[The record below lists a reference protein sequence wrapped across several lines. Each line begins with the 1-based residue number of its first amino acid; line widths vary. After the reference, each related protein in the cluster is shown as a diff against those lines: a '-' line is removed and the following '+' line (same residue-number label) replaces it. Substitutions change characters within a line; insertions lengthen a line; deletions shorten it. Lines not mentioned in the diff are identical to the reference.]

1 MRKICVLIL
10 LFLLVFS
17 TSAEAGDGDT
27 GAPLPLF
34 IKESVITKT
43 DQETYHLLRHIRG
56 DSASDGKF
64 LLVDKNLNI
73 IAETP
78 YVYNL
83 YTYCYSLSACYFFN
97 FTSGPFPRN
106 AWQLASPLATSSES
120 LLDIYDTFY
129 ALTKSQPGKIEQD
142 GPIDFLNDPT
152 QTAFSAS
159 PRGKPFTRGATFSN
173 LTPAP
178 RWFTYAVP
186 LAFALIGIALYAFFF
201 WPFKKLKNLARTK
214 RDSSTGK
221 VKTAYT
227 VLMLFAYMFTITSG
241 IILALLAFYNAPIL
255 YAWAF
260 VLFLGFFGFG
270 TQEAPTPKT
279 DV

>member
-1 MRKICVLIL
+1 MRKLCVLIL
-10 LFLLVFS
+10 MLLVFS
-17 TSAEAGDGDT
+17 TPAEAGDGDT
-27 GAPLPLF
+27 GSPLPLF
-34 IKESVITKT
+34 IKESVIKNT

-83 YTYCYSLSACYFFN
+83 YTYCYSLSVCYFFN

-106 AWQLASPLATSSES
+106 AWQLASPLATPRES

-142 GPIDFLNDPT
+142 DLIIFLNDPT
-152 QTAFSAS
+152 QTVFSAA
-159 PRGKPFTRGATFSN
+159 PREKPFTRGATFSN

-178 RWFTYAVP
+178 RWFTYAMP
-186 LAFALIGIALYAFFF
+186 FAFALIGITLYALFF
-201 WPFKKLKNLARTK
+201 WPFKKLKTLVRSK
-214 RDSSTGK
+214 RSATTGK
-221 VKTAYT
+221 EKAVYTA
-227 VLMLFAYMFTITSG
+227 LMVFAYILTIASG
-241 IILALLAFYNAPIL
+241 IMLALLAFYSAPIL

-260 VLFLGFFGFG
+260 VLFLGIFGFG
-270 TQEAPTPKT
+270 TKDAPVTKST
-279 DV
+279 